1 MTQGRLP
8 TRRELNGLPSWWN
21 HRLTF
26 QAVRQWPCV
35 ESFHGISDLFLCG
48 WVYHMYAL
56 MDNHGCSSSPVLF
69 LFWDR
74 IPHWPG
80 IQRVSCFCP
89 PSTGIYKLAP
99 PNLAFSGGFWGVHS
113 DPCVCM
119 GSSLLTELSH
129 GALSFSFL
137 FDMLYEAM
145 YKWLYTNTVTWMQ
158 PEAFCLDK
166 TSCSHD
172 ILGAKR
178 RKM

>member
-8 TRRELNGLPSWWN
+8 TRRRELNGLPSWWN

-35 ESFHGISDLFLCG
+35 ESFQIFSWNFRSFSLWVGISHVCPYVWG
-48 WVYHMYAL
+48 AHACAQPQ
-56 MDNHGCSSSPVLF
+56 DNHGCSSSPVLF

-74 IPHWPG
+74 IPYWPG
-80 IQRVSCFCP
+80 TQRVSCFCP

-113 DPCVCM
+113 DPRVCM

-129 GALSFSFL
+129 RALSFSFL

-158 PEAFCLDK
+158 P
-166 TSCSHD
+166 
-172 ILGAKR
+172 
-178 RKM
+178 